1 MTGKDIVEALSFVDE
16 RYIEEAEHGT
26 IPKTNNLRYLLPLA
40 ACLCLVLLGLRFRTP
55 APESAP
61 EAAIETNSASMHR
74 PEMSPDLEI
83 MEMHKDSSVIVESD
97 VPVEGIME
105 PEMGEAHSVILRIV
119 SWTDQGAAATV
130 ERYLDAEFVP
140 LGTLLNLKMCVEEAE
155 TDAESLVQFREQ
167 FPEGS
172 LIRVRYV
179 YYSEEYNILYI
190 ESVSKEA
197 E

>member
-16 RYIEEAEHGT
+16 KYIDEAERGF
-26 IPKTNNLRYLLPLA
+26 IAKRDYLRYLLPLA

-130 ERYLDAEFVP
+130 ERYLDAAFVP
-140 LGTLLNLKMCVEEAE
+140 LGTLLNLKMCAEEAE